1 MGLGTDQEED
11 NNKHGRHNKVVDDG
25 DGPGTKSFGS
35 VSCSI
40 CLEFVM
46 DNGDRS
52 LAKLICGHQ
61 FHLGNY
67 KFCLLMQE
75 N

>member
-11 NNKHGRHNKVVDDG
+11 NKHGRNNKVVDEG
-25 DGPGTKSFGS
+25 DGPGTKSSGS

-40 CLEFVM
+40 CLEVVM
-46 DNGDRS
+46 DNGNRS

-67 KFCLLMQE
+67 NFYLSMHK